1 MNPQSLLFV
10 EPPELADKTASE
22 MLDFLY
28 QLTSA
33 FENHYAAQLRR
44 YYQQGDQS
52 QPDLFEDRSDFNDE
66 LPDFR

>member
-10 EPPELADKTASE
+10 EPPELPDKTASE

-28 QLTSA
+28 QLTTA

-44 YYQQGDQS
+44 YYQQVDQS
-52 QPDLFEDRSDFNDE
+52 QADLFADFNDE
-66 LPDFR
+66 PPTF